1 MRRLVG
7 RFIVGLLACLTLSTV
22 AAHEGHDHGAA
33 PQPVAGSVA
42 PRFEARSDLFELVG
56 VLQGDEVLLYLDRAA
71 NNAPL
76 LTGEIEI
83 ESGRLRGKAQADAGG
98 VFRLRAGE
106 LSQPGKHAL
115 TLTVSA
121 DGEVDL
127 LTATLEHGMMASQTA
142 ATWRTSPVALS
153 AGAALLVLV
162 LALAVGWQLR
172 KQRNRA

>member
-1 MRRLVG
+1 MRRLAG

-76 LTGEIEI
+76 PAGEIEI
-83 ESGRLRGKAQADAGG
+83 ESGSLRGKARADAGG
-98 VFRLRAGE
+98 VFRLPAGA

-127 LTATLEHGMMASQTA
+127 LTATLEHGMTASQA
-142 ATWRTSPVALS
+142 APPQRTSPAAMT
-153 AGAALLVLV
+153 AGAALLA
-162 LALAVGWQLR
+162 LAIAVGWRLR
-172 KQRNRA
+172 KKRNRT